1 MVFNNTD
8 RVQFVVSVYLAGI
21 CMCVGYSGDFT
32 MEDVA
37 VAIQALANGTMQV
50 LPGASFLCFA
60 FTVPA
65 TQL

>member
-1 MVFNNTD
+1 MVFANTD
-8 RVQFVVSVYLAGI
+8 RVQFVVSVYLAEI

-37 VAIQALANGTMQV
+37 VAIQALSNGTMQV
-50 LPGASFLCFA
+50 LPGASNSCFA
-60 FTVPA
+60 FTITA